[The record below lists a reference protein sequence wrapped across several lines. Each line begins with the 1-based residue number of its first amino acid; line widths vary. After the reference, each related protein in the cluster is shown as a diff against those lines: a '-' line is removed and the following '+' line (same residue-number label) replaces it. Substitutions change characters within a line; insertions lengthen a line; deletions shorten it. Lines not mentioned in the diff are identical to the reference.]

1 MGSLD
6 YDALLRVFDSADTTW
21 TSYYHKL
28 DSALDL
34 VQGGYATFDEAERMV
49 YESTGRYIKPIYAY
63 GTYEGGNGK
72 VLTGFDFAEKP
83 TYMDR
88 LGSSIN
94 SNAATV
100 ERGTVRTPIE
110 SRWITTTG
118 GERAIQLSKMERAG
132 KVFFNGPISG
142 GLFMASAGISLGRA
156 IDSAIYSANPD
167 FWNDNAFWNP
177 DPVLLSRLVMNFN
190 YPDPISQTSALLF
203 NAFFGVDVDGVTA
216 YVDENA
222 FAYVSSYLATSGKL
236 DTPVNSADETYVD
249 LFQLAT
255 PILFIPVNFSHPVT
269 VGNYTYY
276 YADELATHITNTGDY
291 YHLALRDTTARGYA
305 TIIQGGGTYYMLV
318 AIASH
323 GESVYLNEVKP
334 DTRAKYWTSD
344 SGMTSYTYNGMAV
357 LRSYTTMSAS
367 LARASVVPNS
377 SSQSNATK
385 INQMAWTMVYG
396 TPTVVSDGLPVV
408 SGATVA
414 DPAQMQTP
422 ADALTYLQ
430 TTYPDMWD
438 DAVDYDVAN
447 PDGTTTTHRYV
458 PIVLPYTAN
467 NGDTQPTSDSDTST
481 RTQTDTKVE
490 PSTDT
495 QIKTLVEKLIQTP
508 SDSPYDDPPAET
520 DPSPTGSGS
529 VPATPAAT
537 GEASALWSIYNPTQ
551 AQVDALGA
559 WLWSS
564 AFVDQ
569 ILKIFNNPME
579 SIIGLHKVFATPST
593 SGSADIKV
601 GYLSS
606 GVSAAVVSSQYATV
620 DCGSISLSEDF
631 GSVLDYAPY
640 TDVKIYLPF
649 IGIMPLSVADVMRST
664 INAIYHVDVL
674 SGACLAEV
682 KVTRDGEGG
691 TLYQY
696 AGDASVKYPVSAGSY
711 MGIVAGI
718 AGAATSVAATVAT
731 GGGALPAIIG
741 AGGSLSGAHTSVQNS
756 GTFGGN
762 AGAMGGKKPYLIVS
776 RPQSKIAS
784 RYAHMQGYPT
794 NHTATV
800 GACSGFI
807 RAKSVRSLDAPATGG
822 ELDEIKSL
830 LMEGVIA

>member
-6 YDALLRVFDSADTTW
+6 YDALLRVFDSSDATW
-21 TSYYHKL
+21 TAYYQKL
-28 DSALDL
+28 DAALDL
-34 VQGGYATFDEAERMV
+34 VEGGYATFDEAERMV
-49 YESTGRYIKPIYAY
+49 YESTGRYIKPLYAY

-72 VLTGFDFAEKP
+72 VLTGFDFSEKP

-100 ERGTVRTPIE
+100 ERGIMRTPIE
-110 SRWITTTG
+110 SKWVTTTG
-118 GERAIQLSKMERAG
+118 GEQAIKLSKLERAG

-177 DPVLLSRLVMNFN
+177 DPVALSRLIMNYD

-236 DTPVNSADETYVD
+236 DMPVNSADETYVEE
-249 LFQLAT
+249 FQLAT
-255 PILFIPVNFSHPVT
+255 PIQYVPVNFTTPAIINGV
-269 VGNYTYY
+269 TYY
-276 YADELATHITNTGDY
+276 YSPECVTALTSNGNPFYFAT
-291 YHLALRDTTARGYA
+291 RDRAYGGYA
-305 TIIQGGGTYYMLV
+305 TIQQTGVGYYIMC
-318 AIASH
+318 AIASDD
-323 GESVYLNEVKP
+323 SIYVNAVSP
-334 DTRAKYWTSD
+334 DDGRVRWSSD
-344 SGMTSYTYNGMAV
+344 TAMSSYTYNGLTVKRRGDSMTTAV
-357 LRSYTTMSAS
+357 AEASSLPHSAT
-367 LARASVVPNS
+367 
-377 SSQSNATK
+377 QSPVAKT
-385 INQMAWTMVYG
+385 NQMAWTMAYG
-396 TPTVVSDGLPVV
+396 TPVVVSDGLPVA

-422 ADALTYLQ
+422 ADALQYLQ
-430 TTYPDMWD
+430 TTYPDMWS

-467 NGDTQPTSDSDTST
+467 NGDTQPTSVTDTST

-508 SDSPYDDPPAET
+508 TDNPYDNPPAET

-529 VPATPAAT
+529 VPATPAPT

-579 SIIGLHKVFATPST
+579 SIIGLHKIYATPST

-664 INAIYHVDVL
+664 ISVIYHVDVL

-682 KVTRDGEGG
+682 KVTRDGGGG

-718 AGAATSVAATVAT
+718 AGAVTSVAATVAT

-794 NHTATV
+794 NHTSTV

-807 RAKSVRSLDAPATGG
+807 RAKSVRSLDAPATGD